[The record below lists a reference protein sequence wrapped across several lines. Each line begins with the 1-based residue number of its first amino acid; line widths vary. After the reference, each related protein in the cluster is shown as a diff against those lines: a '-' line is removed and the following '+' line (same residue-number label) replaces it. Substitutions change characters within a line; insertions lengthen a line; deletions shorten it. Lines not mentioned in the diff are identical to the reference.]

1 MSIFLNLFA
10 PPRHMILLVIAAWI
24 GLALAEKRTERHGLS
39 RENINNLIFYG
50 LLAFILG
57 GRISFIAQHVSA
69 FTKSPMNVFSVN
81 PDLFDTFGGLAAA
94 VLAAVIFG
102 QRNKLSLWSTMD
114 ALTPFFAVL
123 SIGLGL
129 AHLASGTA
137 FGLPTELPWSIELWN
152 ADRHP
157 SQIYET
163 IAAILIFGLLWFKKH
178 DSRSGILFLT
188 FAALTTGSAVFLAA
202 FRGDQTLILNGIKQ
216 EQLLAL
222 AMLATCFVL
231 FEYRFKQLQ
240 NN

>member
-1 MSIFLNLFA
+1 MSTFLTLFA

-24 GLALAEKRTERHGLS
+24 GLTLTEKRAERHGLG
-39 RENINNLIFYG
+39 RETINNLIFYG

-57 GRISFIAQHVSA
+57 GRISFIVQHISA
-69 FTKSPMNVFSVN
+69 FTKSPLNVFSVN
-81 PDLFDTFGGLAAA
+81 PDLFDTFGALAAA
-94 VLAAVIFG
+94 ALTSLIYG
-102 QRNKLSLWSTMD
+102 QRNGLSFWSTLD

-157 SQIYET
+157 AQIYEI
-163 IAAILIFGLLWFKKH
+163 IASILIFGLLWFKRH
-178 DSRSGILFLT
+178 DPRPGILFLT
-188 FAALTTGSAVFLAA
+188 YMALTTGSIVFLAA

-222 AMLATCFVL
+222 SVLAMSFVL

-240 NN
+240 NS